1 MWYARFSRAATDFP
15 RHRTMLGPIAEF
27 VKRYRHEVGKH
38 TLVVGSG
45 MLLQPSGKSP
55 QEIIEQVALQQVGE
69 PTVSP
74 SEASSA
80 QEAVIRWAAGE
91 PDHAARCRL
100 ASEAMA
106 GARSSEGHIRL
117 ARMIKDGYFSIIFWA
132 SPDNL
137 IEYALD
143 QQRLEPDRDF
153 NLLTV
158 GIDEPEQV
166 RLAIEEST
174 RITLV
179 RVGGDIDRGFLP
191 LSPDEL
197 RRVLTPVADC
207 MRDAMRSLLVIVAY
221 SSRDTEFL
229 SLVSGDGDKIF
240 WVNRI
245 VPVESRER
253 YDELRV
259 ETPAAAKFHAYQPEV
274 TALLARRGSS
284 RNLICRDA
292 GTFDEFLGKLHQ
304 RLHRRKRSRT
314 DGRKDLTVLPGG
326 PYRYLDYFE
335 TRQADLFHGRERET
349 ERLRELVAE
358 HPITLLCGPDGVGKS
373 SLLRAGLAAAMIEEE
388 KESEDRPQWIP
399 VVVDCLGDPGD
410 DTRRVVAATLHDR
423 GWLSGSALQA
433 ESFVDA
439 MVEAT
444 ELSQTGLMVLI
455 DGFEH
460 CIARRGLATRRGF
473 ARITSECANRLG
485 EKWRMCIAI
494 REEFLAYL
502 IDLQPLWPELFT
514 SVLRLGRLSQS
525 NAVDAILKPGP
536 AFYCYPE
543 PELAEQVAADL
554 DDGGVLPAHLQ
565 IVMDRLYEERSWGS
579 SSITLKMYEHLGGA
593 EAILAECVD
602 FPLGQLGQRDRRTAR
617 TILKRLVGSQRTIIP
632 KSLARL
638 VAETQLNRETTERVL
653 ARLIDL
659 RLVRQVGREGQR
671 RYELIHPYIAE
682 ELSSDLSE
690 NLLAAA
696 KYTDSIA
703 RATDDWLHTQAMP
716 PARLLRRL
724 RTSRDVISLSETE
737 MEAVLR
743 AAAIYEIDPQY
754 WLGRVQELGPPRIQ
768 VLRHLLHDSDERVRL
783 AAAEGLSRE
792 ADEDALSTLVD
803 GLHDRDDTVRE
814 RAADTLESHRRKL
827 VDSLST
833 DEPTK
838 RQRAAHALGIVGTE
852 RQVGPLVGALRDGDD
867 EFTDQATKALSQ
879 VGAARAEHLLLHRLM
894 HERDVPWSVAYAL
907 GHLATDPKTLEE
919 LERSRDR
926 APRTS
931 LAKIDYAVGR
941 ARLTRG
947 ETDVAEEALASALR
961 EVDDPGGRRAIESA
975 LAELAETQE
984 RASDSDPPDWP
995 MYCGGPMH
1003 GSFRRRTLK
1012 LPLTVRWTLKTK
1024 ESVVSSPAV
1033 AKGMAYIGSRDGT
1046 LYCVDAN
1053 TGALNWRLRTK
1064 DRIESSPAIS
1074 DDRVIIGSQDGTVYC
1089 ADADS
1094 GGREWTYATGAPIR
1108 AASCIAGEAA
1118 FVATRG
1124 GHLIA
1129 LSLRDGEPRWRFTA
1143 QADILASPAIAGE
1156 WLVFGSW
1163 DRMIRCLH
1171 AQTGEERWAFGSS
1184 GEVSGA
1190 PAIAGDRA
1198 FCPSD
1203 GGLIHALDLSSGG
1216 ELWCHELTPPVRS
1229 SPAVTEAAVI
1239 IGDASGRLAALSA
1252 ETGQTIWEQE
1262 LGEEISSSP
1271 AAVGDLVLVG
1281 CVDGSLRAL
1290 ELTTGD
1296 EKWKEKTAYG
1306 IYSSPAIAGDMVYV
1320 GMGYYDLWAF
1330 AHEPDT
1336 LAPGADAKK

>member
-1 MWYARFSRAATDFP
+1 
-15 RHRTMLGPIAEF
+15 MLGPIAEF

-38 TLVVGSG
+38 TLAIGSG

-55 QEIIEQVALQQVGE
+55 EEIIEQVARQQVGE
-69 PTVSP
+69 PLPSSP
-74 SEASSA
+74 DTSPG
-80 QEAVIRWAAGE
+80 QEAVARWAAEE
-91 PDHAARCRL
+91 PDHAVRCRL
-100 ASEAMA
+100 VSEAVA
-106 GARSSEGHIRL
+106 GARPSEGHIRL

-137 IEYALD
+137 IEQALD
-143 QQRLEPDRDF
+143 QQRLEPERDF

-179 RVGGDIDRGFLP
+179 RVGGDIDRGLLP
-191 LSPDEL
+191 LSQDEF
-197 RRVLTPVADC
+197 RRVLAPVADC

-221 SSRDTEFL
+221 SPRDGEFL
-229 SLVSGDGDKIF
+229 SLVPLDGDKVF
-240 WVNRI
+240 WVNRV

-284 RNLICRDA
+284 RNLICREA

-304 RLHRRKRSRT
+304 RLHRHRSQRT

-358 HPITLLCGPDGVGKS
+358 YPITLLCGPDGVGKS
-373 SLLRAGLAAAMIEEE
+373 SLLRAGLAAAMIEDE
-388 KESEDRPQWIP
+388 KESGDRPEWIP

-410 DTRRVVAATLHDR
+410 DTRRAVAATLHDR
-423 GWLSGSALQA
+423 GWLGGSTLEA
-433 ESFVDA
+433 ESFADA
-439 MVEAT
+439 MVQAT

-473 ARITSECANRLG
+473 ARITAECAKRLG
-485 EKWRMCIAI
+485 DSWRMCIAI

-502 IDLQPLWPELFT
+502 IDLQPLWPDLFS
-514 SVLRLGRLSQS
+514 SVLRLGRLSEP

-579 SSITLKMYEHLGGA
+579 SSITLKMYEHQGGA

-602 FPLGQLGQRDRRTAR
+602 FPLSQLGQRDRRTAR

-638 VAETQLNRETTERVL
+638 VAETQLNRETAERVL
-653 ARLIDL
+653 ARLVDL

-671 RYELIHPYIAE
+671 QYELIHPYVAE
-682 ELSSDLSE
+682 ELSSELSE
-690 NLLAAA
+690 NLLQAA
-696 KYTDSIA
+696 KYSDSIA
-703 RATDDWLHTQAMP
+703 RATDEWLHTQAMP

-724 RTSRDVISLSETE
+724 RASRDVIFLSETD

-743 AAAIYEIDPQY
+743 AAAVYEIDLEY
-754 WLGRVQELGPPRIQ
+754 WLRRVQELGPPRIQ
-768 VLRHLLHDSDERVRL
+768 VLRHLLHDSDERVRR

-792 ADEDALSTLVD
+792 VDEDSLSTLVD

-814 RAADTLESHRRKL
+814 RAAGALESHRREL

-879 VGAARAEHLLLHRLM
+879 VGGTRAEHLLLHRLV
-894 HERDVPWSVAYAL
+894 HESEVPWSVAYAL
-907 GHLATDPKTLEE
+907 GHLATDPRTLEA

-926 APRTS
+926 APRSS

-947 ETDVAEEALASALR
+947 ETDAAEEALESALR
-961 EVDDPGGRRAIESA
+961 QVDDPGGRRAIEGA
-975 LAELAETQE
+975 LAELADTRE

-995 MYCGGPMH
+995 MYGGGPTH
-1003 GSFRRRTLK
+1003 GAFRRRSLK
-1012 LPLTVRWTLKTK
+1012 LPLTVRWTFTTK

-1046 LYCVDAN
+1046 LYCVDAS

-1064 DRIESSPAIS
+1064 DRIESSPAVA
-1074 DDRVIIGSQDGTVYC
+1074 DGMVVIGSQDGMVYC
-1089 ADADS
+1089 ADAGS
-1094 GGREWTYATGAPIR
+1094 GAREWTYATGAAIR
-1108 AASCIAGEAA
+1108 AASCIADDTVFA
-1118 FVATRG
+1118 ATRG
-1124 GHLIA
+1124 GDLIA
-1129 LSLRDGEPRWRFTA
+1129 LSLRGGEPKWRFTA
-1143 QADILASPAIAGE
+1143 QADILASPAITGE

-1171 AQTGEERWAFGSS
+1171 VETGEERWAFDSG

-1190 PAIAGDRA
+1190 PAIVGDRV

-1203 GGLIHALDLSSGG
+1203 SGLIYALDLSSGE
-1216 ELWCHELTPPVRS
+1216 ELWRQELVPPVRS
-1229 SPAVTEAAVI
+1229 SPALAEGAVI
-1239 IGDASGRLAALSA
+1239 TGDASGRLTALSA
-1252 ETGQTIWEQE
+1252 ETGEKAWERE

-1271 AAVGDLVLVG
+1271 AVVGDLVLVG
-1281 CVDGSLRAL
+1281 CVDGSFRAL
-1290 ELTTGD
+1290 ELTAGE

-1336 LAPGADAKK
+1336 VAPGADAEQ